1 MDDTNLSATSEE
13 LDQTSSVEQSV
24 EQAAAPAPAQ
34 EAQAEQ
40 KEDTR
45 SQREIIADALKKQM
59 EGNGQKFDTPS
70 TPDAKAAS
78 PERVKAPQSWSPA
91 VRERFAQL
99 EPDIQAEIIRREKE
113 INVKLQETAQE
124 RKVAQD
130 FIHAINPYVDVIKE
144 SGQHPVQFTQS
155 LYQTARVLTKGT
167 QQEKAE
173 LIAHLVKNA
182 QVDWK
187 VLDAAFEK
195 TFENASPVAAL
206 PPELDQ
212 RLARIEQTAYSV
224 AAERQQ
230 AYMQNI
236 QAQIDQF
243 AKDPKN
249 EYFNDVVNDMIGLI
263 QSGQAQDLPSAY
275 EKAVWANPET
285 RKALLA
291 KQQQSAARAQA
302 GGVSLNNK
310 GPSTTSRGA
319 KQFEGM
325 SQRDTIAY
333 LLKNGT
339 ERI

>member
-13 LDQTSSVEQSV
+13 LEQTSSVEQTV
-24 EQAAAPAPAQ
+24 EQAPAPAQ
-34 EAQAEQ
+34 EAQPET

-59 EGNGQKFDTPS
+59 EGNEQKSDTPP
-70 TPDAKAAS
+70 TTDGKPA
-78 PERVKAPQSWSPA
+78 PVERVKAPQSWSPA

-99 EPDIQAEIIRREKE
+99 EPDIQSEILRREKE
-113 INVKLQETAQE
+113 ISVKLQETAQE

-130 FIHAINPYVDVIKE
+130 FITAINPYVDVIKE
-144 SGQHPVQFTQS
+144 SGQHPIAFTQA

-173 LIAHLVKNA
+173 LIAHLVKNS

-195 TFENASPVAAL
+195 AFENAQAPAPSL

-212 RLARIEQTAYSV
+212 RLSRIEQTAYSV

-249 EYFNDVVNDMIGLI
+249 EYFNDVVNDMVALI
-263 QSGQAQDLPSAY
+263 QSGQAKDLPSAY

-285 RKALLA
+285 RKALLN

-310 GPSTTSRGA
+310 GPATTARGG